1 MNDNHDTTQDRGERM
16 KILKWLAMFLVYV
29 LLVLVIKNIQTILPI
44 LFEYKKVIITFLAL
58 LISTIFFLRMI
69 YISDD
74 NTEG

>member
-1 MNDNHDTTQDRGERM
+1 M